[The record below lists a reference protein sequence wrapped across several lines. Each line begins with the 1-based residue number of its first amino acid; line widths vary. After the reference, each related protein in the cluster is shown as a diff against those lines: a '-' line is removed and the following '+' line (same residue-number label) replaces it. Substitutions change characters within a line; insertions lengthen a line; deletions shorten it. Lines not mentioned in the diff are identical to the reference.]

1 MNELT
6 PRQQRVLN
14 FIRDFI
20 EETGMPPTR
29 AEIARDL
36 GFKSANA
43 AEEHLRA
50 LERKGAIALMAGTS
64 RGIRLCDSLR
74 DQMGLPLVGRVA
86 AGSPILDEEHIAT
99 HYRMDPALFNP
110 MPLYSLRVV
119 GISRKDAGILDGAWF
134 AAHPTPDVSSP

>member
-14 FIRDFI
+14 FIQDFI

-43 AEEHLRA
+43 AESTSGHWSARA
-50 LERKGAIALMAGTS
+50 LF
-64 RGIRLCDSLR
+64 
-74 DQMGLPLVGRVA
+74 
-86 AGSPILDEEHIAT
+86 H
-99 HYRMDPALFNP
+99 
-110 MPLYSLRVV
+110 
-119 GISRKDAGILDGAWF
+119 
-134 AAHPTPDVSSP
+134 

>member
-43 AEEHLRA
+43 AEEHLIDVPIVESRA
-50 LERKGAIALMAGTS
+50 KSERERSFFCLLFAAVLDLGVEIALFRCVHGE
-64 RGIRLCDSLR
+64 G
-74 DQMGLPLVGRVA
+74 VG
-86 AGSPILDEEHIAT
+86 
-99 HYRMDPALFNP
+99 PAL
-110 MPLYSLRVV
+110 
-119 GISRKDAGILDGAWF
+119 
-134 AAHPTPDVSSP
+134 